1 MSQAKLE
8 RLLTSFPVPVTR
20 PQWQAW
26 LDEHLDEFR
35 ARMQSAPLTGKL
47 SATDRRRQRSVRVRA
62 RSDLPAPARRIQP
75 QAEQIQC
82 HAEWALNLE
91 NRMGW
96 HGIKTRRQGVLMLF
110 LMHLRGRTYCLTFRN
125 RAATGPPT
133 CRVDSGIA
141 AGLVGKVK
149 DLAHLETLLID
160 DEVLVVWEFQITGVA
175 TGNGG
180 VTISAERSRPIRKP
194 KPAPPKTTADEGEED
209 DADEDD
215 KLDKLNTLGSDA
227 ESCESNI
234 VDTDAESDED
244 TLASSMSARS
254 SDDDAATGADA
265 EAAAPAPAAIGAHAT
280 GGAGAVSCPRP
291 GLLSL
296 WNDDYFW
303 IWDSETEWIQ
313 MKIRSKFAQPAPIGM
328 GGGTWP
334 MSKRIT
340 PRDYGE
346 TRAEPVRSIL
356 ILRAWAVWRAR
367 LDGWADERE
376 CRKTHFDE
384 QEVLLE
390 RDVRALGAPDRLLGN
405 AEANALLRSFLPDL
419 VVKLQ
424 AS

>member
-1 MSQAKLE
+1 ME
-8 RLLTSFPVPVTR
+8 RLLTSFAVPVTR
-20 PQWQAW
+20 PQWHAW

-35 ARMQSAPLTGKL
+35 ARML
-47 SATDRRRQRSVRVRA
+47 SATDRRRQRSKRVRA
-62 RSDLPAPARRIQP
+62 RPDLPAPARRIQP

-96 HGIKTRRQGVLMLF
+96 HGIKTHRQGVLMLF
-110 LMHLRGRTYCLTFRN
+110 LMHLRGSTYCLTFRN

-133 CRVDSGIA
+133 CLVDSGSV

-149 DLAHLETLLID
+149 DLAHLETLFID
-160 DEVLVVWEFQITGVA
+160 DEIVGVWEFQIKGVA

-194 KPAPPKTTADEGEED
+194 KPAPPKTRAEAEAEAGGEEADTDD
-209 DADEDD
+209 DAR
-215 KLDKLNTLGSDA
+215 LDRLNALGSDA

-234 VDTDAESDED
+234 VDTDAESDKD
-244 TLASSMSARS
+244 TLASSMSAMP

-280 GGAGAVSCPRP
+280 GGAGSVSCPRP

-303 IWDSETEWIQ
+303 IWDSETEFIRVR
-313 MKIRSKFAQPAPIGM
+313 IRSRFAQPDPIGM
-328 GGGTWP
+328 GTWC
-334 MSKRIT
+334 MSKQIF

-346 TRAEPVRSIL
+346 TRAEPVRSLL

-367 LDGWADERE
+367 VSGWADERE

-405 AEANALLRSFLPDL
+405 VKANALLQSFLPDL